1 MNKQKQINKVNKYLV
16 AAEECQTREEA
27 LAILTKYEKASAKL
41 TAVRLYER
49 LTD

>member
-16 AAEECQTREEA
+16 AAQDCQTREEA
-27 LAILTKYEKASAKL
+27 LEILTKYEEANAKL